1 VLGCSVREG
10 KVCPA
15 TRAWLRSFTSN
26 SDEIARDI
34 IVKLGRDADRCRSIA
49 GEKTASQGENIMNP
63 ISRRSM
69 ITTAAGGLLTATTA
83 ATAQTGQAVPQP
95 QRPGHGGTDPG
106 PRNLMRD
113 RQNSDILVPPSTDRG
128 TLPNL
133 RFSFSDAHMRLEPG
147 GWTRQ
152 VTVRELGVSKNIAGV
167 NMRLNAGGVRELHWH
182 KAAEW
187 AYMLYGSARITAIDA
202 QGRNFVDDVAV
213 GDLWY
218 FASGIPHSIQGLNP
232 DGAEFLLVFDDGD
245 FDEDNTFLISDWF
258 KHAPNEVLAKNFGVS
273 TSFFGHTPDPN
284 ERYIFPAPVPGPLSS
299 DRIPGATAMPQS
311 LSHRM
316 LAQQPIKTKSGT
328 VRITDSAVFPA
339 SKNIAAA
346 LVEVEPGAMRELHWH
361 PNTDEWQYYIE
372 GQARMGVFGAAG
384 QARTFDFMAG
394 DVGYVPFA
402 MGHYIENTGNT
413 PLRFLE
419 MFKSSY
425 YADVSLNQWMA
436 LTPPELVEAHLNLD
450 KQVMAAL
457 RKEKVPVVPA

>member
-1 VLGCSVREG
+1 MS
-10 KVCPA
+10 
-15 TRAWLRSFTSN
+15 
-26 SDEIARDI
+26 
-34 IVKLGRDADRCRSIA
+34 
-49 GEKTASQGENIMNP
+49 P

-69 ITTAAGGLLTATTA
+69 ITTAAGGLLTATA
-83 ATAQTGQAVPQP
+83 AKAQTGEETPQP
-95 QRPGHGGTDPG
+95 RRAGHGGSDPG

-113 RQNSDILVPPSTDRG
+113 RQNPDILVPPSTDHG

-133 RFSFSDAHMRLEPG
+133 RFSFSDSHVRQETG

-152 VTVRELGVSKNIAGV
+152 VTGRELGISKNIAGV

-202 QGRNFVDDVAV
+202 EGRNFVDDVGV

-218 FASGIPHSIQGLNP
+218 FASGVPHSIQGLNP

-258 KHAPNEVLAKNFGVS
+258 KHTPNDVLAKNFGVS
-273 TSFFGHTPDPN
+273 AAFFGRTPDPG
-284 ERYIFPAPVPGPLSS
+284 ERYIFPVQVPGSLDS
-299 DRIPGATAMPQS
+299 DKIPGATAVPQS

-316 LAQQPIKTKSGT
+316 LEQQPIKTKNGT
-328 VRITDSAVFPA
+328 VRITDSSVFPA

-346 LVEVEPGAMRELHWH
+346 LVEVEPGGMREMHWH

-372 GQARMGVFGAAG
+372 GQARMGVFAAAG
-384 QARTFDFMAG
+384 QARTLDFMAG

-413 PLRFLE
+413 RLRFLE
-419 MFKSSY
+419 IFKSSY

-457 RKEKVPVVPA
+457 RKEKAPVVPA